1 VIRFTVPGP
10 AVAWQRTAKSRG
22 GVLFT
27 HPYTRTYQREVRQA
41 AEDAGAGL
49 VMLDGPIALS
59 VKVYRNPPAKRVPK
73 FGPWD
78 TRKPDLD
85 NLAKTIADALNGL
98 AYADDAQICQ
108 LTAWKFFGE
117 PERVEIEIWS
127 L

>member
-1 VIRFTVPGP
+1 MIRFTVPGP

-59 VKVYRNPPAKRVPK
+59 VKVYRNPPAKRLGE
-73 FGPWD
+73 FWD
-78 TRKPDLD
+78 PRKPDLD
-85 NLAKTIADALNGL
+85 NLVKTIADALNGL

-108 LTAWKFFGE
+108 LTAWKFFDE
-117 PERVEIEIWS
+117 PERVEIEIGS